1 MAGVKLSLVWL
12 LVGVTV
18 AVYGDAIAAR
28 LAGAATR
35 RPATPRAYRWVR
47 ALIRAIAVAF
57 VLTGALLLLGHGRL
71 ALLVSDAA
79 LAAVLGT
86 VWLVARSTR
95 R

>member
-1 MAGVKLSLVWL
+1 MKLSLVWL

-28 LAGAATR
+28 LAGATTR
-35 RPATPRAYRWVR
+35 RPASPAAYRWVR
-47 ALIRAIAVAF
+47 ALIRASGAGF
-57 VLTGALLLLGHGRL
+57 VLTGVLLLLGHERL
-71 ALLVSDAA
+71 AVLVSNAA
-79 LAAVLGT
+79 LVSVMGT